1 VKKAIPVFQLAFRA
15 FSDLKTNDPI
25 RMAAATAFFSLFAI
39 PPIVIILS
47 QLYDGLFDEHG
58 QRANYLLINKLAE
71 LVGNQSARQLQDIS
85 RHLQQERSS
94 QFLTGLSV
102 VLLLGASTT
111 LFAII
116 KSSLNQLYGVKP
128 VARREFLHLLIDR
141 VVALGIILFSGL
153 LFTVSLAIRRALLPL
168 KDSLDRGAFYDWS
181 VGAGQHVLSILMLTV
196 WFAIIFNFLPDIRI
210 RWWAVWVGALVTGIL
225 VEAGEQV
232 LDRFLITS
240 SVRSLFGTSGS
251 IMLILLFVFYSSL
264 IFYYGASFTR
274 HFAQWVHLDVEPG
287 AHAVAYQITE
297 VDSPNAAGQ
306 DLQSPG
312 DPA

>member
-1 VKKAIPVFQLAFRA
+1 
-15 FSDLKTNDPI
+15 
-25 RMAAATAFFSLFAI
+25 MAAATAFFSLFAL
-39 PPIVIILS
+39 PPIVIILT
-47 QLYDGLFDEHG
+47 QLYGELFSEHG
-58 QRANYLLINKLAE
+58 QRVNVLLIRKLAD

-102 VLLLGASTT
+102 FLLLVASTT

-116 KSSLNQLYGVKP
+116 KSSLNQLWSVKP
-128 VARREFLHLLIDR
+128 VAKRQVWHLLVDR
-141 VVALGIILFSGL
+141 VVALGIILFSGF
-153 LFTVSLAIRRALLPL
+153 LFTVSLAIRRTLLPL
-168 KDSLDRGAFYDWS
+168 KDSLEQSAMYDWS
-181 VGAGQHVLSILMLTV
+181 TDVGQHLLSILMLTV
-196 WFAIIFNFLPDIRI
+196 WFAVIFKYLPDIRI
-210 RWWAVWVGALVTGIL
+210 RWPAVWVGALVTGIL

-274 HFAQWVHLDVEPG
+274 HFAQWIHLEAEPG

-297 VDSPNAAGQ
+297 VDSLNAGQ